1 MEVVVISRDTIK
13 PSLPTPPNLRLVKLS
28 FLDQLNLRIFNPFIY
43 FYTSDSSFNFARL
56 KKSLSE
62 ILTGFY
68 PLAGRLKDDLFVD
81 CNDNG
86 VDFFQAQVNCKLS
99 RLIERPDY
107 VEINK
112 LLPYPEKDDLGDKLL
127 AIQVNIFECNGIA
140 IGLYISHTVFDALS
154 MFTFVNNWAA
164 KARDPDSNL
173 IVYPKF
179 DLAKLFPPRDM
190 PGNEVVSLTAEE
202 QKKVYEAKGF
212 VDMPGYKLVSLTAEE
227 QKKVYEAKGFVFSAN
242 AVAALKAM
250 YAANHSHLHPPPSR
264 VESVSAFIWSRFM
277 VATQGDKAR
286 QVGKSYRVVQAVNL
300 RPRANPPLPETCLG
314 NLSRFVMTVPSMEG
328 TAEDG
333 FGLITQMREAIKMID
348 GDYVKELQEGNP
360 NPKANQLDGKFK
372 KEEKMGNFFTFTSAS
387 RFPAYEADFGFGK
400 PIWLT
405 MGAQSVGNVVILLPT
420 TSDGMQAFINMKRS
434 ELAKLEAD
442 TVFQAFVSPTFDAKV
457 LLHSS
462 L

>member
-56 KKSLSE
+56 KKSLSD

-68 PLAGRLKDDLFVD
+68 PLAGRLKDNLFVD

-112 LLPYPEKDDLGDKLL
+112 LLPYPEMDDCGDKLL

-154 MFTFVNNWAA
+154 TFTFVNNWAA

-190 PGNEVVSLTAEE
+190 PGY
-202 QKKVYEAKGF
+202 KV
-212 VDMPGYKLVSLTAEE
+212 VSLTAEE

-250 YAANHSHLHPPPSR
+250 YAANHSHLHPSPSR

-314 NLSRFVMTVPSMEG
+314 NLSRFAVAVPSMEG
-328 TAEDG
+328 SAEDG
-333 FGLITQMREAIKMID
+333 FGLITQMREAMKKID

-360 NPKANQLDGKFK
+360 IPKANQLDGKFK
-372 KEEKMGNFFTFTSAS
+372 KGEKMGSFFTFTSAS
-387 RFPAYEADFGFGK
+387 RFPVYEADFGFGK
-400 PIWLT
+400 PIWFT

-434 ELAKLEAD
+434 ELVKLEAD
-442 TVFQAFVSPTFDAKV
+442 KVFQAFVSPSFEAKV

>member
-13 PSLPTPPNLRLVKLS
+13 PSLPIPLHLRHVKLS
-28 FLDQLNLRIFNPFIY
+28 FLDQLSQKIFSSFIY
-43 FYTSDSSFNFARL
+43 FYTSDSSFNFPRL
-56 KKSLSE
+56 KKSLPE

-68 PLAGRLKDDLFVD
+68 PLAGLLKDDLFVD

-107 VEINK
+107 VEIKK
-112 LLPYPEKDDLGDKLL
+112 LLPYPEMDDCGDKLL

-140 IGLYISHTVFDALS
+140 IGLCFARKVFDALS

-190 PGNEVVSLTAEE
+190 PGYKVVSLTAEE
-202 QKKVYEAKGF
+202 KKKVYAAKR
-212 VDMPGYKLVSLTAEE
+212 
-227 QKKVYEAKGFVFSAN
+227 FVFSAN

-250 YAANHSHLHPPPSR
+250 YAANHSLLHPPPSR

-300 RPRANPPLPETCLG
+300 RPRANPPFPETCVG
-314 NLSRFVMTVPSMEG
+314 NLSKFATTVPSMEG

-348 GDYVKELQEGNP
+348 GEYVKELQEGNP
-360 NPKANQLDGKFK
+360 NPKANHLDGKIK
-372 KEEKMGNFFTFTSAS
+372 KAEKIGNFFTFTSVS
-387 RFPAYEADFGFGK
+387 KYPIYEADFGFGK
-400 PIWLT
+400 PIWVT
-405 MGAQSVGNVVILLPT
+405 MGAQPVGNVVILMPT
-420 TSDGMQAFINMKRS
+420 RSDDMQALINMKRD

-442 TVFQAFVSPTFDAKV
+442 KVFQAFVSPTFDAKV

>member
-13 PSLPTPPNLRLVKLS
+13 PSLPTPLHLRHVKLS
-28 FLDQLNLRIFNPFIY
+28 FLDQLSQKIFSPFIY
-43 FYTSDSSFNFARL
+43 CYTSDSSFNFARL

-107 VEINK
+107 VEIKK
-112 LLPYPEKDDLGDKLL
+112 LLPYPEMDDCGDKLL

-140 IGLYISHTVFDALS
+140 IGLCFARKVFDGLS
-154 MFTFVNNWAA
+154 IFTFVNNWAA
-164 KARDPDSNL
+164 KARDADSNL
-173 IVYPKF
+173 IPYPKF
-179 DLAKLFPPRDM
+179 DLAKLFPPREM
-190 PGNEVVSLTAEE
+190 PGYKVVSLTAEE
-202 QKKVYEAKGF
+202 KKMVYGAKR
-212 VDMPGYKLVSLTAEE
+212 
-227 QKKVYEAKGFVFSAN
+227 FVFSAN

-300 RPRANPPLPETCLG
+300 RWRANPPLLETCLG
-314 NLSRFVMTVPSMEG
+314 NPSRFAMTVPSMEG

-360 NPKANQLDGKFK
+360 IPKANQLDGKFK
-372 KEEKMGNFFTFTSAS
+372 KGEKIGTFFTFTSVS
-387 RFPAYEADFGFGK
+387 RYPIYEADFGFGQ
-400 PIWLT
+400 PIWVT
-405 MGAQSVGNVVILLPT
+405 MGAQPIGNVVILMPT
-420 TSDGMQAFINMKRS
+420 RSDDMQALINMKRD

-442 TVFQAFVSPTFDAKV
+442 KVFQAFVSPTFDAKF